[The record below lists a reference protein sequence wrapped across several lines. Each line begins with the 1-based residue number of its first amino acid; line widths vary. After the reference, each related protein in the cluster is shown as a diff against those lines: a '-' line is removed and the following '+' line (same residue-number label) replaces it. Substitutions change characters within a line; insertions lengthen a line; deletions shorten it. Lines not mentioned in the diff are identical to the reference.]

1 VAGLV
6 DAIDIQFVE
15 EGARARVTIGSLP
28 GEEFEGTVISV
39 AEEPRTERG
48 VVSYPVRIAV
58 DLPAGFEVPVRLSA
72 VTTVIL
78 YQEEGGP

>member
-1 VAGLV
+1 VAGLIG
-6 DAIDIQFVE
+6 AIDFRFVE
-15 EGARARVTIGSLP
+15 KRARARVTIGSLP
-28 GEEFEGTVISV
+28 GEEFEGTVTRV

-58 DLPAGFEVPVRLSA
+58 DLPEGFEVPVRLSP

-78 YQEEGGP
+78 YEGSGGP